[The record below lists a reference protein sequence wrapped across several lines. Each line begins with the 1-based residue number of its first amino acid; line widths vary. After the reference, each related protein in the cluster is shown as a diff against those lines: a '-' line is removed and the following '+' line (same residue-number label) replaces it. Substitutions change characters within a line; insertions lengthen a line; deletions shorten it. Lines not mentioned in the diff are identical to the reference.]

1 MNRGLYRPI
10 QRGLCFPALDVAE
23 GEIRMTAHL
32 SSCRLLLAAAASAL
46 ALAMPGAAAELNPA
60 ALAYKL
66 PDQIKWN
73 PPSAAGSQ
81 NSVLVG
87 DPSKPGL
94 YVVLN
99 KWLKATI
106 SAGRTSIRTTASS
119 PSSTGRGGWAAE
131 RHSIPIT
138 AFRYRPALSSPISA
152 NRCIGMGPR
161 PRMPRC

>member
-1 MNRGLYRPI
+1 
-10 QRGLCFPALDVAE
+10 
-23 GEIRMTAHL
+23 MTAHL
-32 SSCRLLLAAAASAL
+32 SPYRLLLAAAASAL
-46 ALAMPGAAAELNPA
+46 VLAMPGAAAELNPA

-99 KWLKATI
+99 KWLKGDHFSRPHFHPNDRFITVVKGTWWVGSGGTFDPNATVPMP
-106 SAGRTSIRTTASS
+106 AGTFVNHWAKGVHYDGAKDEEAIILIVGIGPAASTPFVAGS
-119 PSSTGRGGWAAE
+119 Q
-131 RHSIPIT
+131 IPK
-138 AFRYRPALSSPISA
+138 
-152 NRCIGMGPR
+152 
-161 PRMPRC
+161 